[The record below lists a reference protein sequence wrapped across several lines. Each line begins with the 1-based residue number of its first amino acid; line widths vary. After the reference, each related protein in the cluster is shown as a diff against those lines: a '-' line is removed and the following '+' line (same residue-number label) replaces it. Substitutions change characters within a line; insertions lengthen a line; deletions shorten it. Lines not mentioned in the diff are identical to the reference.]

1 MISDTHFGHANIIG
15 YENRPF
21 ESLSQMDNILIKN
34 WNSVVK
40 KNDVIYHLGDFAFHY
55 DEQKLK
61 DLLSKLNGHKVL
73 IIGNHDC
80 NHNAKFWRMV
90 GY

>member
-1 MISDTHFGHANIIG
+1 
-15 YENRPF
+15 
-21 ESLSQMDNILIKN
+21 
-34 WNSVVK
+34 
-40 KNDVIYHLGDFAFHY
+40 
-55 DEQKLK
+55 
-61 DLLSKLNGHKVL
+61 LLSKLNGHKVL